1 MTKKEM
7 AQPHARALL
16 AANVQ
21 ALRME
26 VGTTQEKLAEAGGM
40 HRTYVSHV
48 ERQLAN
54 VTVDNVQKLA
64 DVLGVSVA
72 RLFAVPNG
80 D

>member
-1 MTKKEM
+1 MTKKENM
-7 AQPHARALL
+7 QPQARALL

-21 ALRME
+21 ALRLAA
-26 VGTTQEKLAEAGGM
+26 GTTQEKLAETSGM

-54 VTVDNVQKLA
+54 VTIDNVQKLA
-64 DVLGVSVA
+64 DVLGVPVT
-72 RLFAVPNG
+72 RLFEVPKV

>member
-1 MTKKEM
+1 MSKKEI
-7 AQPHARALL
+7 AQPHARELV

-21 ALRME
+21 RLRLAS
-26 VGTTQEKLAEAGGM
+26 GKSQEKLAEACGL

-54 VTVDNVQKLA
+54 VTIDNVQKLA
-64 DVLGVSVA
+64 DVLGVPIVK
-72 RLFAVPNG
+72 LFEIPKS

>member
-1 MTKKEM
+1 MNKKDKVK
-7 AQPHARALL
+7 PHARVLL

-21 ALRME
+21 SLRISAG
-26 VGTTQEKLAEAGGM
+26 VTQEKLAEMGGL

-54 VTVDNVQKLA
+54 VTIDNVQRLA

-72 RLFAVPNG
+72 RLLELPSG
-80 D
+80 E